1 MKIFFR
7 NIRQKLLAEGK
18 TTKYLKYAIGEIVL
32 VVIGILIAL
41 QVNNWNRELQNK
53 TLEIKTLENF
63 KLDLVLQKEIIHKQ
77 LYDEQKYLL
86 EVDSCLMMINS
97 KIEFRNLA
105 RLLDSLSV
113 RTTFIANKVTF
124 ENLGSDGN
132 ITLITNLDL
141 QKEIVRYYQLLD
153 YTMSVINNNNL
164 YRTNSQFGTFVV
176 NNTLGFPLNNDGQL
190 DLNYELSPELKY
202 TLKKQLDGRRYSSMN
217 NIEKCEVQLDKT
229 NELIQLIN
237 KELEK

>member
-7 NIRQKLLAEGK
+7 NIRQKFLAEGK

-63 KLDLVLQKEIIHKQ
+63 KLDLVLQKEIIHNQ
-77 LYDEQKYLL
+77 LDDEQKYLL